1 MEIAGLS
8 PSLPLSPLVDYGS
21 ASLFRR
27 ACKAAHWCLLSWES
41 SVHISL
47 AALEL
52 LQGLAQLQ
60 FEYIGESAGEREVR
74 WS

>member
-1 MEIAGLS
+1 M
-8 PSLPLSPLVDYGS
+8 
-21 ASLFRR
+21 
-27 ACKAAHWCLLSWES
+27 
-41 SVHISL
+41 HISL